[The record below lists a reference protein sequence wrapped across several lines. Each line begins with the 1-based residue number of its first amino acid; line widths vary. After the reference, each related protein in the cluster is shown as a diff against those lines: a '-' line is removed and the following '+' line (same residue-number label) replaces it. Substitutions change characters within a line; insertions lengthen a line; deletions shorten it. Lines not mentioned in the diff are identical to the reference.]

1 MELMKRDTLPVWP
14 GLEEA
19 MLDVKVFGQ
28 QTGRERLIALSPEG
42 DRLFDVRGDTTNVAI
57 PEPFTFPGML
67 HGAMLV
73 HDHPIFAPLS
83 IPDLRVATVHGAAG
97 IMAVM
102 SDGSWDL
109 ARGVRWNASTVDKLA
124 QAEDFS
130 RQVAQQIAM
139 ASYGRRSEDFAPAGN
154 LAFLVAAERMGVLAG
169 WKHNYSEEFWK
180 RASKWAPEV
189 KEGTFRVT
197 GFGMFPYEF

>member
-67 HGAMLV
+67 HGALLV

-83 IPDLRVATVHGAAG
+83 IPDLRVATQHGLAG

-102 SDGSWDL
+102 PDGSWDL
-109 ARGVRWNASTVDKLA
+109 AKGLRWNRETVETLQD
-124 QAEDFS
+124 AEEFS
-130 RQVAQQIAM
+130 KRVAQQIFQA
-139 ASYGRRSEDFAPAGN
+139 ADFRETEVWAAGN
-154 LAFLVAAERMGVLAG
+154 LAFLVATQGAGVLKG
-169 WKHNYSEEFWK
+169 WQHSYSEEFWQ
-180 RASKWAPEV
+180 RAGKWVPEI
-189 KEGTFRVT
+189 KQGTFRVA
-197 GFGMFPYEF
+197 GFGMFPYGL